1 MKKLQTL
8 LLKAENSKW
17 HLFLLNTFLFRLIP
31 FNKPHSIKIL
41 NINSQIC
48 KAELPYIS
56 TNLNHIGGL
65 HACALATTAEFC
77 AGIFLLRNIDSNRYR
92 LIMKELKAE
101 YFAQARSKAFATT
114 NIDNAQ
120 MNIIKDN
127 LLKDKVCEIPM
138 CVNIND
144 LEGKLLAK
152 ITVLWQMKDWEIVKM
167 KK

>member
-1 MKKLQTL
+1 
-8 LLKAENSKW
+8 
-17 HLFLLNTFLFRLIP
+17 
-31 FNKPHSIKIL
+31 
-41 NINSQIC
+41 
-48 KAELPYIS
+48 
-56 TNLNHIGGL
+56 
-65 HACALATTAEFC
+65 
-77 AGIFLLRNIDSNRYR
+77 
-92 LIMKELKAE
+92 MKELKAE

-138 CVNIND
+138 CVSIND

-152 ITVLWQMKDWEIVKM
+152 ITVLWQMKDWEIVKI